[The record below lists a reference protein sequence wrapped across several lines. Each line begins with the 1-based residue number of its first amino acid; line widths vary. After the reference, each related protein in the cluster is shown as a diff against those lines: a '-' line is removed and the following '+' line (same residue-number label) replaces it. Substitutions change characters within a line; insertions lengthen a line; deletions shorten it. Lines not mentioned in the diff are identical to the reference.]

1 MMMSW
6 IFLWWVLTFFLS
18 RCFIF
23 FSCIFNHTWTKFL
36 MVQICCAFEE
46 PSLNILENMLMIYIC
61 MHFTCFEISVLLFFI
76 NFLNYSNC
84 LAIKLLELACR
95 SLCDLT
101 IPLVTIFR
109 VFDLMDLRKQFHASN
124 SFLEKFESKLPT
136 TFLIVMRRTLL
147 LFRLSVVVS
156 FQMYLYWWLK

>member
-1 MMMSW
+1 
-6 IFLWWVLTFFLS
+6 
-18 RCFIF
+18 
-23 FSCIFNHTWTKFL
+23 
-36 MVQICCAFEE
+36 
-46 PSLNILENMLMIYIC
+46 

-95 SLCDLT
+95 SLHDLT

-109 VFDLMDLRKQFHASN
+109 VFYLMDLRKQFHASN

-156 FQMYLYWWLK
+156 FQMYLYW